1 VRNGISWEGMDV
13 TASVIGTLKI
23 CADLNCCLERMQEKI
38 LSKIVLN
45 WFPPGRAG
53 KSRRRRNRDTCQYMR
68 RIPNMLWEIESVWAV

>member
-23 CADLNCCLERMQEKI
+23 CADLNSCLERMQEKI

-68 RIPNMLWEIESVWAV
+68 HIPNILWENESMWAV